1 MIVRLAG
8 TLIARQPP
16 FLVVDVAGV
25 GYEVEAPLSVFDR
38 LPQPGKELVLLTQL
52 IVREDAHTLYGF
64 MEAGDRDLF
73 RSLLKVS
80 GVGPRL
86 ALAILSGVSS
96 RDFALMVEA
105 GDAQA
110 LTRLPGIGKKTA
122 ERLLLEMRGRL
133 SDLDPGLVGPGLA
146 PDAAGE
152 ARAALTALGYSAAEA
167 LKMVRAVEGPDQSA
181 EALIRSALQRKMQ
194 GSAGGR

>member
-1 MIVRLAG
+1 MIGRLHG
-8 TLIARQPP
+8 ILLERQPP
-16 FLVVDVAGV
+16 RLLVDLGGV

-38 LPQPGKELVLLTQL
+38 LPAVGQPVTLLTQL

-64 MEAGDRDLF
+64 LQAGDRTLF
-73 RSLLKVS
+73 RELLKVS

-86 ALAILSGVSS
+86 AMAILSGVSS
-96 RDFALMVEA
+96 DDFALMVEA

-133 SDLDPGLVGPGLA
+133 SDLPSGQGGVRAPG
-146 PDAAGE
+146 DAAAE

-167 LKMVRAVEGPDQSA
+167 LKMVRAVEPTDQPV
-181 EALIRSALQRKMQ
+181 EALIRAALKKRM
-194 GSAGGR
+194 SD

>member
-1 MIVRLAG
+1 MIARLHG
-8 TLIARQPP
+8 TLLERHPP
-16 FLVVDVAGV
+16 LLLVDVGGV

-38 LPQPGKELVLLTQL
+38 LPVTGQPVTLLTQL

-64 MEAGDRDLF
+64 VDAADRELF
-73 RSLLKVS
+73 RALLKIS

-96 RDFALMVEA
+96 QDFALMVEA

-133 SDLDPGLVGPGLA
+133 SDLPSSQTAAGVA
-146 PDAAGE
+146 PDAAAE

-167 LKMVRAVEGPDQSA
+167 LKMVRSVEAPDQPA
-181 EALIRSALQRKMQ
+181 EALIREALKQKMQ
-194 GSAGGR
+194 GQSRG

>member
-1 MIVRLAG
+1 MIARLHG
-8 TLIARQPP
+8 VLLERQPP
-16 FLVVDVAGV
+16 QLLIDVGGV

-38 LPQPGKELVLLTQL
+38 LPALGEPVTLLTQL

-64 MEAGDRDLF
+64 LNAADRTLF
-73 RSLLKVS
+73 RALLKVS

-86 ALAILSGVSS
+86 GMAILSGVSS
-96 RDFALMVEA
+96 NDFALMVES
-105 GDAQA
+105 GDVQA

-133 SDLDPGLVGPGLA
+133 SDLPSGQGGAALPG
-146 PDAAGE
+146 DAAAE

-167 LKMVRAVEGPDQSA
+167 VKMVRAVEAPDQPA
-181 EALIRSALQRKMQ
+181 EALIRAALKRKMS
-194 GSAGGR
+194 G

>member
-1 MIVRLAG
+1 MIARLRG
-8 TLIARQPP
+8 TLLERRPP
-16 FLVVDVAGV
+16 VILIEVGGV

-38 LPQPGKELVLLTQL
+38 LPQSGEPLTLLTQL

-64 MEAGDRDLF
+64 LDSEDRELF
-73 RSLLKVS
+73 RALLKVS

-133 SDLDPGLVGPGLA
+133 SDLQSDDSAPGVAL
-146 PDAAGE
+146 DAAAE

-167 LKMVRAVEGPDQSA
+167 LKMVRAVEGADLSA
-181 EALIRSALQRKMQ
+181 EALIRRALQNKMQ
-194 GSAGGR
+194 GAGGG

>member
-1 MIVRLAG
+1 MIAQLTG
-8 TLIARQPP
+8 TVLERQPP
-16 FLVVDVAGV
+16 QVVVEVSGI
-25 GYEVEAPLSVFDR
+25 GYEVECPLSAFDQ
-38 LPQPGKELVLLTQL
+38 LPAKGESVTLLTQL

-64 MEAGDRDLF
+64 MRRSDRALF
-73 RSLLKVS
+73 RELLKVS

-96 RDFALMVEA
+96 DDFSIMVEA

-122 ERLLLEMRGRL
+122 ERLILEMRGRL
-133 SDLDPGLVGPGLA
+133 PEQEGPAGAAPPSD
-146 PDAAGE
+146 AGAE

-167 LKMVRAVEGPDQSA
+167 LKMVRQVAEPDQTA
-181 EALIRSALQRKMQ
+181 EQLIRAALKQKMS
-194 GSAGGR
+194 G

>member
-1 MIVRLAG
+1 MIARLHG
-8 TLIARQPP
+8 TLLERRPP
-16 FLVVDVAGV
+16 FLLVDVAGV

-38 LPQPGKELVLLTQL
+38 LPPIGEALTLLTQL

-64 MEAGDRDLF
+64 VDAADRDLF

-133 SDLDPGLVGPGLA
+133 SDLQTGPGTA
-146 PDAAGE
+146 GAAVDAAGE
-152 ARAALTALGYSAAEA
+152 ARAALTALGYSSTEA
-167 LKMVRAVEGPDQSA
+167 LKMIRSVEAPDQSA
-181 EALIRSALQRKMQ
+181 EALIRLALKHKMQ
-194 GSAGGR
+194 G

>member
-1 MIVRLAG
+1 MIGRLHG
-8 TLIARQPP
+8 ILLERQPP
-16 FLVVDVAGV
+16 QLLIDVGGV

-38 LPQPGKELVLLTQL
+38 LPALGQPITLLTQL

-64 MEAGDRDLF
+64 HNAGDRALF
-73 RSLLKVS
+73 RALLKVS

-86 ALAILSGVSS
+86 GLAILSGVSS
-96 RDFALMVEA
+96 DDFALMVEA

-133 SDLDPGLVGPGLA
+133 TDLPDRQGGAAVPA
-146 PDAAGE
+146 DAAAE
-152 ARAALTALGYSAAEA
+152 ARAALVALGYSAAEA
-167 LKMVRAVEGPDQSA
+167 LKMVRAVEGPDQPA
-181 EALIRSALQRKMQ
+181 EDLIRAALKKRMSA
-194 GSAGGR
+194 

>member
-1 MIVRLAG
+1 MIARLRG
-8 TLIARQPP
+8 TLEERRPP
-16 FLVVDVAGV
+16 FLLIDVGGV

-38 LPQPGKELVLLTQL
+38 LPQPGEPMTLLTQL

-64 MEAGDRDLF
+64 IDGADRELF

-86 ALAILSGVSS
+86 ALAILSGVTS

-133 SDLDPGLVGPGLA
+133 SDIQSADSASGVA
-146 PDAAGE
+146 ADAAAE

-167 LKMVRAVEGPDQSA
+167 LKMVRAVEAPDQSA
-181 EALIRSALQRKMQ
+181 ETLIRQALKHKM
-194 GSAGGR
+194 SP

>member
-1 MIVRLAG
+1 MIGRLQG
-8 TLIARQPP
+8 RLLERQPP
-16 FLVVDVAGV
+16 LLLIDVGGV

-38 LPQPGKELVLLTQL
+38 LPAVGESVTLLTQL

-64 MEAGDRDLF
+64 LHAGDRVLF
-73 RSLLKVS
+73 RTLLKVS

-86 ALAILSGVSS
+86 AMAILSGVSS
-96 RDFALMVEA
+96 ADFALMVEA

-133 SDLDPGLVGPGLA
+133 SDLPAGQGGGGA
-146 PDAAGE
+146 PADAAAE

-167 LKMVRAVEGPDQSA
+167 LKMVRSVEAPELPA
-181 EALIRSALQRKMQ
+181 EALIRAALKKRMS
-194 GSAGGR
+194 G

>member
-1 MIVRLAG
+1 VIARLHG
-8 TLIARQPP
+8 TLLERQPP
-16 FLVVDVAGV
+16 YLLIDVSGI
-25 GYEVEAPLSVFDR
+25 GYEVEAPLSVFDH
-38 LPQPGKELVLLTQL
+38 LPAAGQPLTLLTQL

-64 MEAGDRDLF
+64 IDAADRELF

-133 SDLDPGLVGPGLA
+133 SDLQSNTGGAPAA
-146 PDAAGE
+146 PDAASE
-152 ARAALTALGYSAAEA
+152 ARSALTALGYSAAEA
-167 LKMVRAVEGPDQSA
+167 LKMVRAVETPDQSA
-181 EALIRSALQRKMQ
+181 EALIREALKQKMQ
-194 GSAGGR
+194 GQSRG

>member
-1 MIVRLAG
+1 MIGRLHG
-8 TLIARQPP
+8 ILLERQPP
-16 FLVVDVAGV
+16 QLLVDVGGV
-25 GYEVEAPLSVFDR
+25 GYEVEAPLSVFDK
-38 LPQPGKELVLLTQL
+38 LPALGETVTLLTQL

-64 MEAGDRDLF
+64 LHADDRVLF
-73 RSLLKVS
+73 RALLKVS

-86 ALAILSGVSS
+86 AMAILSGVSS
-96 RDFALMVEA
+96 DEFALMVEA

-133 SDLDPGLVGPGLA
+133 SDLPGGQGGAAA
-146 PDAAGE
+146 PADAAAE

-167 LKMVRAVEGPDQSA
+167 LKMVRAVESPDQSA
-181 EALIRSALQRKMQ
+181 EALIRSALKKKMS
-194 GSAGGR
+194 G

>member
-1 MIVRLAG
+1 MIARLHG
-8 TLIARQPP
+8 TLLERQPP
-16 FLVVDVAGV
+16 VVLVDVGGV

-38 LPQPGKELVLLTQL
+38 LPAAGQTVTLLTQL

-64 MEAGDRDLF
+64 VDAADRDLF
-73 RSLLKVS
+73 RALLKVS

-96 RDFALMVEA
+96 HDFAMMVEA

-133 SDLDPGLVGPGLA
+133 SDLPSNQGGGAVA
-146 PDAAGE
+146 PDASAE
-152 ARAALTALGYSAAEA
+152 ARAALTTLGYSAAEA
-167 LKMVRAVEGPDQSA
+167 LKMVRAVETPDQPA
-181 EALIRSALQRKMQ
+181 EALIREALKQKMQ
-194 GSAGGR
+194 GKSNG